1 MQLVIPTTYEC
12 IATGKGQLVDADVD
26 TKTANTTW
34 YHDDDG
40 RVVLCIYI
48 KGAPLKGR
56 ETHLRMSEEETE
68 GIILQLQESLA
79 KVRLD
84 KARDA
89 ALARCRAGEASDDD
103 RIVLARKSG
112 SRMIGPDEVNA
123 CSHHEGETF
132 TARWTWDTPTNER
145 GASHLPRDVDAHRV
159 ALEGGGEPEYVAR
172 CRRCEATSRSRTRRG
187 STRRP

>member
-1 MQLVIPTTYEC
+1 MQLIIPTTYDR
-12 IATGKGQLVDADVD
+12 IATGKGQLVDADAD
-26 TKTANTTW
+26 TNTAR
-34 YHDDDG
+34 YHDDG

-89 ALARCRAGEASDDD
+89 ALARCSAGEAGDDD
-103 RIVLARKSG
+103 RIMLARKSG
-112 SRMIGPDEVNA
+112 SRMIGPDEVNV
-123 CSHHEGETF
+123 CPHHKGETF
-132 TARWTWDTPTNER
+132 TARWTWDTPVNER

-159 ALEGGGEPEYVAR
+159 ALEGGGEPEYVTQCPQCAAD
-172 CRRCEATSRSRTRRG
+172 EESDDDNA
-187 STRRP
+187 